1 MIIII
6 HMFAGFEHERMR
18 HMGHFLHGLF
28 FIILINFNVIK
39 ASEKISFISLN
50 DIKIIFS
57 IDAKT
62 WNQNLV
68 FLDKKL
74 SMKKLQLENNS
85 NYSLKTTFSNGYVVI
100 TPYFKL
106 DLVESLNIN
115 YYFNSIN
122 KNNTDLVINH
132 FQSLDTDLCNYIKID
147 KNDIFIDIKN
157 C

>member
-1 MIIII
+1 MKKCVY
-6 HMFAGFEHERMR
+6 
-18 HMGHFLHGLF
+18 FLFLVILF
-28 FIILINFNVIK
+28 NYNVIN
-39 ASEKISFISLN
+39 ASEKISLISLN

-57 IDAKT
+57 TDAKT

-74 SMKKLQLENNS
+74 SMKKLQLDNNS

-122 KNNTDLVINH
+122 KKNTDSVLNH
-132 FQSLDTDLCNYIKID
+132 FQSLDTDLCNYIKVD

>member
-1 MIIII
+1 MKKCVY
-6 HMFAGFEHERMR
+6 
-18 HMGHFLHGLF
+18 FLFLVILF
-28 FIILINFNVIK
+28 NYNVIN
-39 ASEKISFISLN
+39 ASEKISLISLN

-57 IDAKT
+57 TDAKT

-74 SMKKLQLENNS
+74 SMKKLQLDNNS

-122 KNNTDLVINH
+122 KKNTDSVLNH
-132 FQSLDTDLCNYIKID
+132 FQSLDKDLCNYIKVD
-147 KNDIFIDIKN
+147 KNDIFIDMKN

>member
-1 MIIII
+1 MKKSVY
-6 HMFAGFEHERMR
+6 F
-18 HMGHFLHGLF
+18 LF

-39 ASEKISFISLN
+39 ASEKISLISLN

-57 IDAKT
+57 TDAKT

-106 DLVESLNIN
+106 DLVERLNIN

-122 KNNTDLVINH
+122 KKNTDSVLNH
-132 FQSLDTDLCNYIKID
+132 FQSLDKDLCNYIKVD
-147 KNDIFIDIKN
+147 KNDIFIDMKN

>member
-1 MIIII
+1 MKKSVY
-6 HMFAGFEHERMR
+6 F
-18 HMGHFLHGLF
+18 LF
-28 FIILINFNVIK
+28 FIILCNYNLVNAADKINL
-39 ASEKISFISLN
+39 ISLN

-57 IDAKT
+57 TDSKT

-74 SMKKLQLENNS
+74 SMKKLQLENNN

-106 DLVESLNIN
+106 DFVESLNIN
-115 YYFNSIN
+115 YYFNSFN
-122 KNNTDLVINH
+122 KNNTDLVLNH
-132 FQSLDTDLCNYIKID
+132 FQSLDTDLCNYIRID

>member
-1 MIIII
+1 MKKYVY
-6 HMFAGFEHERMR
+6 
-18 HMGHFLHGLF
+18 FLFLV
-28 FIILINFNVIK
+28 ILVNYNVIN
-39 ASEKISFISLN
+39 ASEKISLISLN

-57 IDAKT
+57 TDAKT

-74 SMKKLQLENNS
+74 SMKKLQLYDNS

-122 KNNTDLVINH
+122 KKNTDSVINH
-132 FQSLDTDLCNYIKID
+132 FQSLDKDFCNYIKVD

>member
-1 MIIII
+1 MKKSVY
-6 HMFAGFEHERMR
+6 F
-18 HMGHFLHGLF
+18 LF
-28 FIILINFNVIK
+28 FIILCNYNLVNAADKINL
-39 ASEKISFISLN
+39 ISLD

-57 IDAKT
+57 TDSKT

-74 SMKKLQLENNS
+74 SMKKLQLENNN

-106 DLVESLNIN
+106 DFVESLNIN
-115 YYFNSIN
+115 YYFNSFN
-122 KNNTDLVINH
+122 KNNTDLVLNH
-132 FQSLDTDLCNYIKID
+132 FQSLDSDLCNYIRID
-147 KNDIFIDIKN
+147 KNDIFIDMKN

>member
-1 MIIII
+1 MKKYVY
-6 HMFAGFEHERMR
+6 
-18 HMGHFLHGLF
+18 FLFLV
-28 FIILINFNVIK
+28 ILVNYNVIN
-39 ASEKISFISLN
+39 ASEKISLIGLN

-57 IDAKT
+57 TDAKT

-74 SMKKLQLENNS
+74 SMKKLQLDNNS

-122 KNNTDLVINH
+122 KKNTDSVLNH
-132 FQSLDTDLCNYIKID
+132 FQSLDKDLCNYIKVD
-147 KNDIFIDIKN
+147 KNDIFIDMKN

>member
-1 MIIII
+1 MKKSVY
-6 HMFAGFEHERMR
+6 F
-18 HMGHFLHGLF
+18 LF

-57 IDAKT
+57 TDAKT

-74 SMKKLQLENNS
+74 SMKKLQLENNI
-85 NYSLKTTFSNGYVVI
+85 NYSLKTTLSNGYVVI

>member
-1 MIIII
+1 MKKYVY
-6 HMFAGFEHERMR
+6 
-18 HMGHFLHGLF
+18 FLFLV
-28 FIILINFNVIK
+28 ILVNYNVIN
-39 ASEKISFISLN
+39 ASEKISLISLN

-57 IDAKT
+57 TDAKT

-74 SMKKLQLENNS
+74 SMKKLQIDNNS
-85 NYSLKTTFSNGYVVI
+85 NYSLKTTSSNGYVVI

-122 KNNTDLVINH
+122 KKNTDSVLNH
-132 FQSLDTDLCNYIKID
+132 FQSLDKDLCNYIKVD
-147 KNDIFIDIKN
+147 KNDIFIDMKN

>member
-1 MIIII
+1 MKKSVY
-6 HMFAGFEHERMR
+6 F
-18 HMGHFLHGLF
+18 LF

-39 ASEKISFISLN
+39 ASEKISLINLN

-57 IDAKT
+57 TDAKT

-74 SMKKLQLENNS
+74 SMKKVQLENNS

-106 DLVESLNIN
+106 DLVESLIIN
-115 YYFNSIN
+115 YYLNSMN
-122 KNNTDLVINH
+122 KNNTDSVINH
-132 FQSLDTDLCNYIKID
+132 FQSLDTDFCNYIKID
-147 KNDIFIDIKN
+147 KNNIFIDIKN

>member
-1 MIIII
+1 MKKSVYFFI
-6 HMFAGFEHERMR
+6 
-18 HMGHFLHGLF
+18 
-28 FIILINFNVIK
+28 FIILININVIN
-39 ASEKISFISLN
+39 ASEKISLISLN

-57 IDAKT
+57 TDAKT

-100 TPYFKL
+100 TPYFEL
-106 DLVESLNIN
+106 DIVESLNIN
-115 YYFNSIN
+115 YYFNSMN
-122 KNNTDLVINH
+122 KYNTDLVINH
-132 FQSLDTDLCNYIKID
+132 FQSLNTDLCNYIKID

>member
-1 MIIII
+1 MKKSVY
-6 HMFAGFEHERMR
+6 F
-18 HMGHFLHGLF
+18 LF

-39 ASEKISFISLN
+39 ASEKISLISLN

-57 IDAKT
+57 TDPKT

-74 SMKKLQLENNS
+74 SMKKLQLDNNS

-115 YYFNSIN
+115 YYFNSMN

-147 KNDIFIDIKN
+147 KNDIFIDIKK

>member
-1 MIIII
+1 MKKSVY
-6 HMFAGFEHERMR
+6 F
-18 HMGHFLHGLF
+18 LF

-39 ASEKISFISLN
+39 ASEKISLISLN

-57 IDAKT
+57 TDAKT

-106 DLVESLNIN
+106 DLVESLIIN
-115 YYFNSIN
+115 YYLNSMN
-122 KNNTDLVINH
+122 KNNTDSVINH

>member
-1 MIIII
+1 MKKSVY
-6 HMFAGFEHERMR
+6 
-18 HMGHFLHGLF
+18 FLFLV
-28 FIILINFNVIK
+28 ILLNYNVIN
-39 ASEKISFISLN
+39 ASEKISLISLN

-57 IDAKT
+57 TDAKT

-74 SMKKLQLENNS
+74 SMKKLQLDNNS

-122 KNNTDLVINH
+122 KKNTDSVLNH
-132 FQSLDTDLCNYIKID
+132 FQSLDKDLCNYIKVD
-147 KNDIFIDIKN
+147 KNDIFIDMKN

>member
-1 MIIII
+1 
-6 HMFAGFEHERMR
+6 
-18 HMGHFLHGLF
+18 
-28 FIILINFNVIK
+28 LINFNVIK
-39 ASEKISFISLN
+39 ASEKISLISLN

-57 IDAKT
+57 TDAKT

-115 YYFNSIN
+115 YYFNSMN

>member
-1 MIIII
+1 MKKSVY
-6 HMFAGFEHERMR
+6 F
-18 HMGHFLHGLF
+18 LF

-39 ASEKISFISLN
+39 ASEKISLISLN

-57 IDAKT
+57 TDAKT

-74 SMKKLQLENNS
+74 SMKKLQLDNNS

-122 KNNTDLVINH
+122 KKNTDSVLNH
-132 FQSLDTDLCNYIKID
+132 FQSLDKDLCNYIKVD

>member
-1 MIIII
+1 MKKSVYFFI
-6 HMFAGFEHERMR
+6 
-18 HMGHFLHGLF
+18 
-28 FIILINFNVIK
+28 FIILININVIN
-39 ASEKISFISLN
+39 ASEKISLISLN

-57 IDAKT
+57 TDAKT

-100 TPYFKL
+100 TPYFEL
-106 DLVESLNIN
+106 DIVESLNIN
-115 YYFNSIN
+115 YYFNSMN
-122 KNNTDLVINH
+122 KYNTDLVINH
-132 FQSLDTDLCNYIKID
+132 FQSLDADLCNYIKID

>member
-1 MIIII
+1 MKKCVY
-6 HMFAGFEHERMR
+6 
-18 HMGHFLHGLF
+18 FLFLV
-28 FIILINFNVIK
+28 ILVNYNVIN
-39 ASEKISFISLN
+39 ASEKISLISLN

-57 IDAKT
+57 TDAKT

-74 SMKKLQLENNS
+74 SMKKLQLDNNS

-122 KNNTDLVINH
+122 KKNTDSVLNH
-132 FQSLDTDLCNYIKID
+132 FQSLDKDLCNYIKID

>member
-1 MIIII
+1 MKKYVY
-6 HMFAGFEHERMR
+6 
-18 HMGHFLHGLF
+18 FLFLV
-28 FIILINFNVIK
+28 ILVNFNVIN
-39 ASEKISFISLN
+39 ASEKISLISLN

-57 IDAKT
+57 TDAKT

-74 SMKKLQLENNS
+74 SMKKLQLDNNS

-122 KNNTDLVINH
+122 KKNTDSVLNH
-132 FQSLDTDLCNYIKID
+132 FQSLDKDLCNYIKVD
-147 KNDIFIDIKN
+147 KNDIFIDMKN

>member
-1 MIIII
+1 MKK
-6 HMFAGFEHERMR
+6 FVY
-18 HMGHFLHGLF
+18 FLFLV
-28 FIILINFNVIK
+28 ILVNCNVIN
-39 ASEKISFISLN
+39 ASEKISLISLN

-57 IDAKT
+57 TDAKT

-122 KNNTDLVINH
+122 KKNTDSVLNH
-132 FQSLDTDLCNYIKID
+132 FQSLDKDLCNYIKVD
-147 KNDIFIDIKN
+147 KNDIFIDMKN

>member
-1 MIIII
+1 MKKSVY
-6 HMFAGFEHERMR
+6 F
-18 HMGHFLHGLF
+18 LF

-39 ASEKISFISLN
+39 ASEKISLISLN

-57 IDAKT
+57 TDAKT

-74 SMKKLQLENNS
+74 SMKKLQLYNNS
-85 NYSLKTTFSNGYVVI
+85 NYSLKTTFSNGYLVI
-100 TPYFKL
+100 TPFFKL

-115 YYFNSIN
+115 YYFNSMN
-122 KNNTDLVINH
+122 KNNTDSIINH

>member
-1 MIIII
+1 MYI
-6 HMFAGFEHERMR
+6 
-18 HMGHFLHGLF
+18 FLFLV
-28 FIILINFNVIK
+28 ILVNYNVIN
-39 ASEKISFISLN
+39 ASEKINLISLN

-57 IDAKT
+57 TEAKT

-74 SMKKLQLENNS
+74 SMKKLQLDNNS

-122 KNNTDLVINH
+122 KKNTDSVINH
-132 FQSLDTDLCNYIKID
+132 FQSLDKDLCNYIKID

>member
-1 MIIII
+1 MKKSVY
-6 HMFAGFEHERMR
+6 F
-18 HMGHFLHGLF
+18 LF

-39 ASEKISFISLN
+39 ASEKISLISLN

-57 IDAKT
+57 TDAKT

-74 SMKKLQLENNS
+74 SMKKLQLDNNS

-115 YYFNSIN
+115 YYFNSMN

-147 KNDIFIDIKN
+147 KNNIFIDIKN

>member
-1 MIIII
+1 MKKYVY
-6 HMFAGFEHERMR
+6 
-18 HMGHFLHGLF
+18 FLFLV
-28 FIILINFNVIK
+28 ILVNYNVIN
-39 ASEKISFISLN
+39 ASEKISLISLN

-57 IDAKT
+57 TDAKT

-74 SMKKLQLENNS
+74 SMKKLQIDNNS

-115 YYFNSIN
+115 YYFNSMN

>member
-1 MIIII
+1 MKKSV
-6 HMFAGFEHERMR
+6 
-18 HMGHFLHGLF
+18 HFLF
-28 FIILINFNVIK
+28 FIILCNYNLVN
-39 ASEKISFISLN
+39 AADKISLISLN

-57 IDAKT
+57 TDSKT

-74 SMKKLQLENNS
+74 SMKKLQLENNN

-106 DLVESLNIN
+106 DFVESLNIN
-115 YYFNSIN
+115 YYFNSFN
-122 KNNTDLVINH
+122 KNNTDLVLNH
-132 FQSLDTDLCNYIKID
+132 FQSLDTDLCNYIRID
-147 KNDIFIDIKN
+147 KNDIFIDMKN

>member
-1 MIIII
+1 MKKCVY
-6 HMFAGFEHERMR
+6 
-18 HMGHFLHGLF
+18 FLFLVILF
-28 FIILINFNVIK
+28 NYNVIN
-39 ASEKISFISLN
+39 ASEKISLISLN

-57 IDAKT
+57 TDAKT

-74 SMKKLQLENNS
+74 SMKKLQIDNNS
-85 NYSLKTTFSNGYVVI
+85 NYSLKTTSSNGYVVI

>member
-1 MIIII
+1 MKKSVY
-6 HMFAGFEHERMR
+6 F
-18 HMGHFLHGLF
+18 LF
-28 FIILINFNVIK
+28 FIILINLNVIK
-39 ASEKISFISLN
+39 ASEKISLISLN

-57 IDAKT
+57 TDAKT

-74 SMKKLQLENNS
+74 SMKKVQLENNN

-115 YYFNSIN
+115 YYFNSMN

>member
-1 MIIII
+1 MKKYVY
-6 HMFAGFEHERMR
+6 
-18 HMGHFLHGLF
+18 FLFLV
-28 FIILINFNVIK
+28 ILVNYNVIN
-39 ASEKISFISLN
+39 ASEKISLISLN

-57 IDAKT
+57 TDAKT

-74 SMKKLQLENNS
+74 SMKKLQIDNNS

-122 KNNTDLVINH
+122 KKNTDSVLNH
-132 FQSLDTDLCNYIKID
+132 FQSLDKDLCNYIKVD
-147 KNDIFIDIKN
+147 KNDIFIDMKN

>member
-1 MIIII
+1 MKKSVY
-6 HMFAGFEHERMR
+6 
-18 HMGHFLHGLF
+18 FLF
-28 FIILINFNVIK
+28 CIILINFNVIK
-39 ASEKISFISLN
+39 ASEKISLISLN

-57 IDAKT
+57 TDAKT

-74 SMKKLQLENNS
+74 SMKKLQLDNNS

-115 YYFNSIN
+115 YYFNSMN
-122 KNNTDLVINH
+122 KNNTDLVISH

>member
-1 MIIII
+1 MKKSVY
-6 HMFAGFEHERMR
+6 
-18 HMGHFLHGLF
+18 FLFL
-28 FIILINFNVIK
+28 IILINFNVIK
-39 ASEKISFISLN
+39 ASEKNSLISLN

-115 YYFNSIN
+115 YYFNSMN
-122 KNNTDLVINH
+122 KNNTDLLINH

-147 KNDIFIDIKN
+147 KNDIFIDMKN

>member
-1 MIIII
+1 
-6 HMFAGFEHERMR
+6 
-18 HMGHFLHGLF
+18 
-28 FIILINFNVIK
+28 
-39 ASEKISFISLN
+39 
-50 DIKIIFS
+50 
-57 IDAKT
+57 
-62 WNQNLV
+62 
-68 FLDKKL
+68 
-74 SMKKLQLENNS
+74 MKKLQLENNS

-115 YYFNSIN
+115 YYFNSMN

-132 FQSLDTDLCNYIKID
+132 FQSFDTDLCNYIKIY

>member
-1 MIIII
+1 MKKSVY
-6 HMFAGFEHERMR
+6 F
-18 HMGHFLHGLF
+18 LF

-39 ASEKISFISLN
+39 ASEKISLISLN

-57 IDAKT
+57 TDAKT

-74 SMKKLQLENNS
+74 SMKKIQLENNS

-115 YYFNSIN
+115 YYFNSMN

>member
-1 MIIII
+1 MKKSVY
-6 HMFAGFEHERMR
+6 F
-18 HMGHFLHGLF
+18 LF

-39 ASEKISFISLN
+39 ASEKNTLISLN

-57 IDAKT
+57 TDAKT

-74 SMKKLQLENNS
+74 SMKKVQLENNN

-115 YYFNSIN
+115 YYLNSMN
-122 KNNTDLVINH
+122 KNNTDSVINH

-147 KNDIFIDIKN
+147 KNNIFIDIKN

>member
-1 MIIII
+1 MKKSVY
-6 HMFAGFEHERMR
+6 F
-18 HMGHFLHGLF
+18 LF
-28 FIILINFNVIK
+28 FIILCNYNLVNAADKINL
-39 ASEKISFISLN
+39 ISLN

-57 IDAKT
+57 TDSKT

-74 SMKKLQLENNS
+74 SMKKLQLENNN

-106 DLVESLNIN
+106 DFVESLNIN
-115 YYFNSIN
+115 YYFNSFN
-122 KNNTDLVINH
+122 KNNTDLVLNH
-132 FQSLDTDLCNYIKID
+132 FQSLDTDLCNYIRVD
-147 KNDIFIDIKN
+147 KNDIFIDMKN

>member
-1 MIIII
+1 MKKYVY
-6 HMFAGFEHERMR
+6 
-18 HMGHFLHGLF
+18 FLFLV
-28 FIILINFNVIK
+28 ILVNYNVIN
-39 ASEKISFISLN
+39 ASEKISLISLN
-50 DIKIIFS
+50 DIKIIFLT
-57 IDAKT
+57 DAKT

-74 SMKKLQLENNS
+74 SMKKLQLDNNS

-122 KNNTDLVINH
+122 KKNTDSVLNH
-132 FQSLDTDLCNYIKID
+132 FQSLDKDLCNYIKVD
-147 KNDIFIDIKN
+147 KNDIFIDMKN

>member
-1 MIIII
+1 MKKSVY
-6 HMFAGFEHERMR
+6 
-18 HMGHFLHGLF
+18 FLFL
-28 FIILINFNVIK
+28 IILINFNVIK
-39 ASEKISFISLN
+39 ASEKNSLISLN

-57 IDAKT
+57 TDAKT

-74 SMKKLQLENNS
+74 SMKKVQLENNN

-115 YYFNSIN
+115 YYFNSMN
-122 KNNTDLVINH
+122 KNNTDSVINH

>member
-1 MIIII
+1 MKKYVY
-6 HMFAGFEHERMR
+6 
-18 HMGHFLHGLF
+18 FLFLV
-28 FIILINFNVIK
+28 ILVNYNVIN
-39 ASEKISFISLN
+39 ASEKINLISLN

-57 IDAKT
+57 TDAKT

-74 SMKKLQLENNS
+74 SMKKLQIDNNS

-122 KNNTDLVINH
+122 KKNTDSVLNH
-132 FQSLDTDLCNYIKID
+132 FQSLDKDLCNYIKVD
-147 KNDIFIDIKN
+147 KNDIFIDMKN